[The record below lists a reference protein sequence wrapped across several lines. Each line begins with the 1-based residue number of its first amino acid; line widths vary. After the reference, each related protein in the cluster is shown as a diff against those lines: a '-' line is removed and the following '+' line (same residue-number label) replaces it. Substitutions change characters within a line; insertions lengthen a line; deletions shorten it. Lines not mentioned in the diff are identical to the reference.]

1 LHQDPDG
8 LEVGIG
14 KLLEFA
20 KQGDVLLVLVGRVRV
35 LADQIGGS
43 SIARLGGRASRR
55 SGARSTNGAKRF
67 WLKRM
72 PQSRL

>member
-1 LHQDPDG
+1 MLLSIGVLEPLHQNPDG

-35 LADQIGGS
+35 LADQIGD
-43 SIARLGGRASRR
+43 ADLKM
-55 SGARSTNGAKRF
+55 SGLSVVR
-67 WLKRM
+67 
-72 PQSRL
+72 